1 MLLLKIDTT
10 DEDDAVL
17 TTQWN
22 ETSDIV
28 DEEAGNFSRFRI
40 SEKMQTKL
48 RGLYRLQCLAY
59 TYVCIGLFFI
69 LHPKNTRMLYVHGMY
84 CWLILCKAVCFTV
97 ISMVCYCIN
106 ISNRNA
112 VYSLSL
118 IHI

>member
-84 CWLILCKAVCFTV
+84 CWLILCKAVC
-97 ISMVCYCIN
+97 C
-106 ISNRNA
+106 
-112 VYSLSL
+112 
-118 IHI
+118 